1 MVESINNNNEWDG
14 QNRRILRME
23 SESTTWERHGQ
34 SILAALILAG
44 IMYIAG
50 QSINAN
56 TQIEIINVKLN
67 VMTEQLK
74 ETGKDRYTAT
84 KALNDFAVRD
94 SHATRTDLAVSKLN
108 DLYIALEQR
117 VDKVERQ
124 VELKHGDG

>member
-1 MVESINNNNEWDG
+1 MNNNNNEWDG
-14 QNRRILRME
+14 QDGRILRME
-23 SESTTWERHGQ
+23 SELTTWERHGQ

-50 QSINAN
+50 QSISAN

-67 VMTEQLK
+67 VMADQLK
-74 ETGKDRYTAT
+74 ESGKDRYTAT

-94 SHATRTDLAVSKLN
+94 SHAARTDLAVSKIS
-108 DLYIALEQR
+108 DLYITLEKR